1 MSLLLNSSLKF
12 FLCFVPLKVWKEN
25 ENLRNMKRKSI
36 YVAGSQEQQN
46 LTFDEEPMN
55 TFVPNVEST
64 RLMQNTV
71 NLTLALNTSETN
83 SEDKRSKYR

>member
-1 MSLLLNSSLKF
+1 MFRSTQ
-12 FLCFVPLKVWKEN
+12 VWKEN

-46 LTFDEEPMN
+46 LTFDEEPMH

-71 NLTLALNTSETN
+71 NLSLALNTSETN
-83 SEDKRSKYR
+83 SEDKRSKYS